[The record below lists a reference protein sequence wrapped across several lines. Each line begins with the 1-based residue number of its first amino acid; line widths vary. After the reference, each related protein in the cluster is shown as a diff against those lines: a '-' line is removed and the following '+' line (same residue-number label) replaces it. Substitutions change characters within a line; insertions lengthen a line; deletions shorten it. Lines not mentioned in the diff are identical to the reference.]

1 MSATNTIRDDER
13 LVTALTH
20 TRLAAFGSVVVV
32 LALLA
37 HDKLAFLSYAYALG
51 VGFVGFHG

>member
-1 MSATNTIRDDER
+1 MSTAHAIRNHER
-13 LVTALTH
+13 LIAALAH
-20 TRLAAFGSVVVV
+20 ARFSAFGSVVMV